1 MDMGA
6 LTAPQC
12 TAPFKRQ
19 RSASPPSL
27 PQGLYRAH
35 CPGLAGRLTKA
46 EAQMSAVEKAPW
58 CTVPRLSSMAQHLS
72 HLLAPNL
79 PCSAPPRP
87 VPSSR
92 LSYIHTMYIKV
103 LLQHFIFLPHT
114 HARVCLCVC
123 GVRSYRPMGPG
134 ASPPIQCGSLHYPLY
149 LSICPSVRRCLH
161 PAAHLAV
168 LLASLPHAASS
179 AAAAQLWVTFKGR
192 LLHINRETAAL

>member
-1 MDMGA
+1 MRSIAVSAANIQCVQVAQVRQRPTQTHTALCALGGVSAVQLPLLARTLRRDAACLRPRLLHPCLAWVLSTGMDMGA

-87 VPSSR
+87 
-92 LSYIHTMYIKV
+92 
-103 LLQHFIFLPHT
+103 LL
-114 HARVCLCVC
+114 
-123 GVRSYRPMGPG
+123 
-134 ASPPIQCGSLHYPLY
+134 PP
-149 LSICPSVRRCLH
+149 VLH
-161 PAAHLAV
+161 PHYV
-168 LLASLPHAASS
+168 Y
-179 AAAAQLWVTFKGR
+179 
-192 LLHINRETAAL
+192 